1 MVMDLYKPLTGT
13 GIRSLVLLWC
23 LAAVLCCAPRAG
35 AEEAE
40 DLSGKALVTA
50 KGGISSVN
58 ALFDGRTMESVTIR
72 RGGYLTLESETGIAS
87 VYLVFGKEPGSYTVT
102 DEAAGTQETFGEDGF
117 LHEFLDLQARFGSAP
132 QRVTIRFEEEAV
144 QLAELSAFGPG
155 QVPDWVQQWQPP
167 AQEADL
173 VLFSTH
179 GDDEQLFFAGLLPY
193 YAWERGYSV
202 QVVYLT
208 GHRNMSMRRS
218 HEMLDGLWAVGVRHY
233 PVFGPFGDYNSRSLA
248 QALEIYRNK
257 GIRQEDMLSFVVEN
271 IRRFRP
277 KVAVGH
283 DLQGEYGHGMHM
295 LYADLLCK
303 ALAVSDDPTQFPE
316 SAERYG
322 CWDVPKTYLH
332 LYPENE
338 IWMDWD
344 EPLDSFGGMTA
355 FQVTRDL
362 GFPCH
367 VSQQSYYRW
376 YFQGIEAAADIPEYS
391 PCAYGLY
398 RSTVGP
404 DVHKQD
410 LFENLTTYAQD
421 AQAEAELKAWQ
432 EASQTE
438 PPQPSHPSPPP
449 TEPPQTTP
457 EPAPEPKDFSQQTQ
471 ARILPLPVILSIT
484 LLFAAGI
491 GLLSSKFKKN
501 RRNSPKKK

>member
-1 MVMDLYKPLTGT
+1 
-13 GIRSLVLLWC
+13 
-23 LAAVLCCAPRAG
+23 
-35 AEEAE
+35 
-40 DLSGKALVTA
+40 
-50 KGGISSVN
+50 
-58 ALFDGRTMESVTIR
+58 
-72 RGGYLTLESETGIAS
+72 
-87 VYLVFGKEPGSYTVT
+87 
-102 DEAAGTQETFGEDGF
+102 
-117 LHEFLDLQARFGSAP
+117 
-132 QRVTIRFEEEAV
+132 
-144 QLAELSAFGPG
+144 
-155 QVPDWVQQWQPP
+155 
-167 AQEADL
+167 
-173 VLFSTH
+173 
-179 GDDEQLFFAGLLPY
+179 
-193 YAWERGYSV
+193 
-202 QVVYLT
+202 
-208 GHRNMSMRRS
+208 MSMRRS

-233 PVFGPFGDYNSRSLA
+233 PVFGPFGDYNSGSLA

-277 KVAVGH
+277 KAAVGH

-303 ALAVSDDPTQFPE
+303 AVAVSHDPTQFPE

-344 EPLDSFGGMTA
+344 EPLESFGGMTA

-376 YFQGIEAAADIPEYS
+376 YFQWIEAAADIPEYS

-404 DVHKQD
+404 DVCKQD

-438 PPQPSHPSPPP
+438 PPHPSQPSSPP
-449 TEPPQTTP
+449 TEPPQTAQ
-457 EPAPEPKDFSQQTQ
+457 EPASEPNGFSQETQ
-471 ARILPLPVILSIT
+471 AHILPLPAILSCI
-484 LLFAAGI
+484 LLFVAGI
-491 GLLSSKFKKN
+491 GLLSAKFREIRKN
-501 RRNSPKKK
+501 SKKKK